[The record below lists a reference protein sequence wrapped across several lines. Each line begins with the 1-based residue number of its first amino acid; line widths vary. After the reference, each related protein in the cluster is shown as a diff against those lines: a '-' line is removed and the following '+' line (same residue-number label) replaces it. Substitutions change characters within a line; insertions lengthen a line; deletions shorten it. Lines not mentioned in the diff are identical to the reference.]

1 MIQICPRCREVST
14 FVETEKG
21 RVRCNKCKK
30 ELWAYTIKVL
40 NREDLEV
47 ENQRD

>member
-1 MIQICPRCREVST
+1 MIQICPRCHEVST
-14 FVETEKG
+14 FVGTSEG

-47 ENQRD
+47 DKRD